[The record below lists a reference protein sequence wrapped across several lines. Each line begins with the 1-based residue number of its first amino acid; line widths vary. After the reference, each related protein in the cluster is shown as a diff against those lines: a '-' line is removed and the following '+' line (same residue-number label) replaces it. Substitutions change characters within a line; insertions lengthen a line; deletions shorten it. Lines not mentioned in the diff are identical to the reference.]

1 MATSR
6 DKYYMEIFKTITD
19 YNYRNNTSLS
29 YANIREAICKIMEQK
44 SIADANNVTA
54 DTFIHTSNTQRD
66 NANTI
71 FTNEKLDKSDELVDA
86 VKKFTIND
94 SKYYESNTTTAS
106 DSQGYIKRNPETFTH
121 TSNGNKTVN
130 HTSNSNFEQR
140 LLRNRTIPFV
150 VPMMSL
156 RIDKSIAPIV
166 KAPQILLAPAITE
179 VAVDM
184 VQGRAWVNRTQ

>member
-1 MATSR
+1 MCNTV
-6 DKYYMEIFKTITD
+6 TD
-19 YNYRNNTSLS
+19 YNDHNNNSLS
-29 YANIREAICKIMEQK
+29 NEKIREAISNVMEEE
-44 SIADANNVTA
+44 SIVDANNVTV
-54 DTFIHTSNTQRD
+54 DIFSHTSNTQRD

-106 DSQGYIKRNPETFTH
+106 DSQGYIKRNPETFTR

-140 LLRNRTIPFV
+140 LLRNCTIPFV

-166 KAPQILLAPAITE
+166 KAPQILLTPAITE

-184 VQGRAWVNRTQ
+184 V